1 MPTGLAAFIG
11 YLTSDLSAQTATRS
25 MIETSFRKGQKCN
38 PEDVYMKSVRS
49 NFNPFK
55 CHPTQILNQKAFCR
69 RQIFGRT
76 SFFNSVHLA
85 PLDTAWI
92 HQEHAEGI

>member
-1 MPTGLAAFIG
+1 
-11 YLTSDLSAQTATRS
+11 
-25 MIETSFRKGQKCN
+25 
-38 PEDVYMKSVRS
+38 MKSVRS

-76 SFFNSVHLA
+76 SFFNSVRLA